1 MQISRRKMIEKQKLL
16 NVYYKNKYLLDVDMK
31 AMAFARHLTI
41 NQILL
46 TSSNHMIKICRWR
59 AKQNNQLELST
70 KTMNPIPNE

>member
-1 MQISRRKMIEKQKLL
+1 MQISRRKMMEKQKLL

-46 TSSNHMIKICRWR
+46 TSPQSHDKNVSLAC
-59 AKQNNQLELST
+59 ET
-70 KTMNPIPNE
+70 K